1 MADPSVGLV
10 DPKNHIASVEK
21 AVRLLEL
28 FDDETPQLTLA
39 EMVRRGGY
47 TRTTT
52 HRLVTTLE
60 RLGWLAR
67 SGETYQLTLRVF
79 RLAAIAV
86 NPLQLREQARPL
98 MSELAAQHG
107 ENVYLVVP
115 DGPRAVCVEC
125 IKGRSPVQ
133 IMTMDVGT
141 SLPLYIGGGSLAL
154 LAEREAELLPAVLA
168 ELPSTTPTG
177 QSLTE
182 ATLRAKLQTVRDG
195 GYSRSI
201 EDVTLSVGAFGAPIF
216 NAEGLAVAAVSV
228 GGLVQSLL
236 PKEPDLV
243 QSLGETASK
252 ISGKLGYQASRPKR
266 AAAECARRHPG

>member
-1 MADPSVGLV
+1 MVGPEAAPV

-67 SGETYQLTLRVF
+67 SGEHYQLTLRVF
-79 RLAAIAV
+79 RLAAMAV
-86 NPLQLREQARPL
+86 SPLHLREESRPL
-98 MSELAAQHG
+98 MSELAARHG
-107 ENVYLVVP
+107 ENVYLLVP

-133 IMTMDVGT
+133 IMAMDVGK
-141 SLPLYIGGGSLAL
+141 SLPLYVGGGPLAL
-154 LAEREAELLPAVLA
+154 LAEREAELLPAVL
-168 ELPSTTPTG
+168 ENLPATTPTG
-177 QSLTE
+177 QPQTQ
-182 ATLRAKLQTVRDG
+182 AQLRAKLQAARDS

-216 NAEGLAVAAVSV
+216 DAEGLAVAAISV
-228 GGLVQSLL
+228 GGLIQALL
-236 PKEPDLV
+236 PKEPELA
-243 QSLGETASK
+243 QSLRDTASK
-252 ISGKLGYQASRPKR
+252 ISAKLGHQALRPRK
-266 AAAECARRHPG
+266 AGVAHEA